1 MKEDI
6 SSFTERDCQK
16 HGYNDLLSAVLVTPF
31 LRGDVAD
38 EVVVA
43 FLVLLEADGA
53 Y

>member
-1 MKEDI
+1 VPWEGTFSI
-6 SSFTERDCQK
+6 I
-16 HGYNDLLSAVLVTPF
+16 PF
-31 LRGDVAD
+31 LFERAE